1 MRLVLNGVIINPDHY
16 NKKGTEVEISELQAD
31 GFRKATVQ
39 QEYTFTDDAFDIINT
54 NIILNPDGKNAYL
67 PVQIYEDNCCD
78 TPILLFEGIVRGD
91 GIDWCYGECSVRVSL
106 IEQTDEVLKVNCL
119 QSTIVS
125 DNWNGFQQANHPR
138 VKYCVELRPDVVA
151 YCILVLGSVVNI
163 IWLLL
168 YPIAFVL
175 LLIIETV
182 NFVIETFGLGGG
194 IDFDGNQQT
203 NFLQEF
209 QAFINVLNER
219 LVSCG
224 RVHPSPFVRSYIQNV
239 CDKCGLG
246 FSSTIY
252 NSSTSEYYNAMYF
265 NAPVEKGTYDDD
277 IKYIVDNQPIDT
289 LDSFLTKL
297 KTVHNADFDVIDGI
311 LYFER
316 KDFFYSGEIYVSYL
330 SLDGVQR
337 IKEKLCFNFRDEE
350 RPAYGSFEYSKDAM
364 DVCGNEAIFR
374 FNNKV
379 EWNLPYS
386 PLQSGH
392 KDVFLPFSTPR
403 FRDDGI
409 DNDILNAFQ
418 SQPLFGETIQAHQ
431 GVLILANHLSFTP
444 KLLIWDGV
452 DLDFARTK
460 KYNIPQYPVLPNR
473 NYNYPYSFT
482 EFNSEPNTA
491 YPTNQPGTGLYPRF
505 YSIDNPKLIIDE
517 GQEFSFSFYYDC
529 ETLSTA
535 KEAQFVQLPNGVG
548 RIKKISVNLDEKY
561 ITIQGDV

>member
-91 GIDWCYGECSVRVSL
+91 AVKWCYGECSVEVSL
-106 IEQTDEVLKVNCL
+106 IEQTEETLKINCL
-119 QSTIVS
+119 QSTIIS
-125 DNWNGFQQANHPR
+125 DNWNGFQEANHPR

-151 YCILVLGSVVNI
+151 YMILILGSILNI
-163 IWLLL
+163 VFLLF
-168 YPIAFVL
+168 YPIAFIILVIIEAIN
-175 LLIIETV
+175 LIIGV
-182 NFVIETFGLGGG
+182 FGGNE

-203 NFLQEF
+203 NFIQEF
-209 QAFINVLNER
+209 EGWIDELNQR
-219 LVSCG
+219 IVSCG
-224 RVHPSPFVRSYIQNV
+224 RVHPSPFVRDYIQNV
-239 CDKCGLG
+239 CDKCGVD

-252 NSSTSEYYNAMYF
+252 NSSTSDYYNAMLF
-265 NAPVEKGTYDDD
+265 NAPVKKGTYN
-277 IKYIVDNQPIDT
+277 DNTKFIIENQLIDT

-316 KDFFYSGEIYVSYL
+316 KDFFYNGEIFVSYL

-337 IKEKLCFNFRDEE
+337 IKDKLCFNFRDEE

-374 FNNKV
+374 YNNKV

-392 KDVFLPFSTPR
+392 KDVYLPFSTPR
-403 FRDDGI
+403 FRNDGI
-409 DNDILNAFQ
+409 DPDILQQFQ
-418 SQPLFGETIQAHQ
+418 GEGLYGQTIQAHQ

-452 DLDFARTK
+452 DLDFARVK
-460 KYNIPQYPVLPNR
+460 KYDVAGFDVPANE
-473 NYNYPYSFT
+473 NYNYPYLFT

-491 YPTNQPGTGLYPRF
+491 YPSNQPGTGLYPRF

-535 KEAQFVQLPNGVG
+535 KDAQFVQLPNGVG